1 MRRLVQA
8 GTVVFALLVSQG
20 CGSMRNPGDITPE
33 SLLQTAHASS
43 ESVSLDIY
51 WARTA
56 AQQPDWHTA
65 MWESVQED
73 RIPVEVRRRLAENG
87 LRAGVVGG
95 NPNTTIARLL
105 NPDPSASPEER
116 AQAALSGEA
125 KVTRRLM
132 PLRPHQ
138 RGEVQATDSA
148 INCTVI
154 RRHDGELTGRPY
166 TTAQG
171 IYTLELLRKEGDRI
185 ELELTPEVQHGL
197 PKMQYTTAGPGVV
210 IQRPGRETEVF
221 DDLAT
226 RVSLVSGEMLLV
238 APLPDA
244 GSKLGG
250 MFHVTHGADGPQQ
263 RILMVRLSQVPR
275 TKSLAQERTAWP
287 WD

>member
-1 MRRLVQA
+1 MRRLVEA
-8 GTVVFALLVSQG
+8 GALVLALLVPQG

-56 AQQPDWHTA
+56 AQQPEWHEA

-73 RIPVEVRRRLAENG
+73 RIPVEVRRALAENG

-95 NPNTTIARLL
+95 NPNPAIARLL
-105 NPDPSASPEER
+105 NPDPNATPEER
-116 AQAALSGEA
+116 EQAALSGEA
-125 KVTRRLM
+125 KVTRRMM
-132 PLRPHQ
+132 PLRPGQ
-138 RGEVQATDSA
+138 RGEVQATDSSVE
-148 INCTVI
+148 CTVI
-154 RRHDGELTGRPY
+154 RRHEGELTGRPY

-171 IYTLELLRKEGDRI
+171 IYGLELIRKEGDRV
-185 ELELTPEVQHGL
+185 ELEFTPEIQHGQ
-197 PKMQYTTAGPGVV
+197 PKMQYKAAGPGVV
-210 IQRPGRETEVF
+210 IQRPGRDTEVF
-221 DDLAT
+221 DDLTT

-250 MFHVTHGADGPQQ
+250 MFHLTQGADGPQQ

-275 TKSLAQERTAWP
+275 TKSLAQTQTAWP